1 MVKGCSCPSLSL
13 SLFIA
18 SPLKLARPK
27 VKSEAFSMSATPSA
41 KKTSLP
47 ISINSCF
54 VALSGT
60 SKVRLPPPLAYR
72 TETNLFLLLLN
83 SISPNAILL
92 VLGAFVVE
100 LVSSDELALGLVL
113 RGVDFLFCLSCFPL
127 SFLQPICAFCFLS
140 LNCPGPCFLRTQ
152 GFQSIYV
159 PLS

>member
-1 MVKGCSCPSLSL
+1 MVKGYSRPSLSL
-13 SLFIA
+13 SLFTA

-27 VKSEAFSMSATPSA
+27 VKSEAFPMGATPSA

-83 SISPNAILL
+83 SISPNAIQMNLHFDL
-92 VLGAFVVE
+92 Y
-100 LVSSDELALGLVL
+100 SDV
-113 RGVDFLFCLSCFPL
+113 
-127 SFLQPICAFCFLS
+127 
-140 LNCPGPCFLRTQ
+140 
-152 GFQSIYV
+152 
-159 PLS
+159 

>member
-1 MVKGCSCPSLSL
+1 MG
-13 SLFIA
+13 
-18 SPLKLARPK
+18 
-27 VKSEAFSMSATPSA
+27 ATPSA

-54 VALSGT
+54 VALTGT

-92 VLGAFVVE
+92 VLGAFAVE

-113 RGVDFLFCLSCFPL
+113 RRVDFLFCLSCFSFIISSTNLRFLFSL
-127 SFLQPICAFCFLS
+127 SKLSWALFFWEHKAFKAYMSPFLDKPIS
-140 LNCPGPCFLRTQ
+140 SNTSSGV
-152 GFQSIYV
+152 QSIAEQ
-159 PLS
+159 SI